1 MAENRQP
8 LGIELVRR
16 QIVKQEDISKALQY
30 QSEHPGEKLGDILY
44 ELGLAEPNKL
54 LNAMGEILKERTIFL
69 KREDLKISIQ
79 DYISLDA
86 AKDYLAIPFE
96 INDGVIKVCF
106 ASTSNLSQIE
116 SVRLLLLNKGLIMNR
131 YITFKKN
138 ILEILHNFESSAGT
152 INTDSNVTTIVDEI
166 IRGGMKK
173 RASDIHIE
181 PMADYIRVR
190 YRIDGILHDIAK
202 IDKERQPQIIGRLKS
217 SF

>member
-138 ILEILHNFESSAGT
+138 ILEIMIYYTLKIGLILIKS
-152 INTDSNVTTIVDEI
+152 D
-166 IRGGMKK
+166 
-173 RASDIHIE
+173 RA
-181 PMADYIRVR
+181 Y
-190 YRIDGILHDIAK
+190 
-202 IDKERQPQIIGRLKS
+202 
-217 SF
+217 